1 MIVIYK
7 IRGTLKEHN
16 MLAFLIVGHWMKET
30 FQNEMDYQ
38 PMALIKVR
46 EFDLVLHL
54 SFTQELLL
62 LHDSIFVQC
71 LSNPF

>member
-7 IRGTLKEHN
+7 LRETLKEHN
-16 MLAFLIVGHWMKET
+16 MLAFLIVVHWMKET

-38 PMALIKVR
+38 PKALIIVK

-54 SFTQELLL
+54 SFTKL